1 MSPRLIAHVVAC
13 GALALSLFGAGCP
26 PTNADGGGA
35 SVNSPQPPGTPD
47 NTPAAAPPSPGATAV
62 AAPPFDATRA
72 FADLKK
78 QVAFGPRYSGAKG
91 YEPMRDWLVAALG
104 KAAGVPAK
112 RQDFTARLGDKRLPM
127 SNVYAHINPQA
138 KTQVMLCAH
147 WDTRPTA
154 DQEIDPARRK
164 QPILG
169 ANDGASGVAC
179 LLEVAR
185 QLAAKK
191 PEIGVQIVFFDGEDY
206 GPQIERMFLGSI
218 HYAKNSALPRP
229 AYAILIDMIG
239 DRDLSIPRE
248 VNSDRKA
255 REINDKV
262 FDAAAALGVKQFV
275 NAPGWEIQDDHLPLQ
290 AAGWKAIDLIDFD
303 YGPWHTLDDTA
314 DKCSPESLKAVGTV
328 LLKVIHDEAK

>member
-1 MSPRLIAHVVAC
+1 M
-13 GALALSLFGAGCP
+13 
-26 PTNADGGGA
+26 
-35 SVNSPQPPGTPD
+35 NSPQPPGTPD

-62 AAPPFDATRA
+62 AAPSFDATRA

-91 YEPMRDWLVAALG
+91 YEPMRDWLVAELG

-112 RQDFTARLGDKRLPM
+112 RQDFTARLGNKRLPM

-138 KTQVMLCAH
+138 KKQVMLCAH

-218 HYAKNSALPRP
+218 HYAKNPALPRP
-229 AYAILIDMIG
+229 CLCDP
-239 DRDLSIPRE
+239 DRHDRRPRPE
-248 VNSDRKA
+248 HSA
-255 REINDKV
+255 R
-262 FDAAAALGVKQFV
+262 GQ
-275 NAPGWEIQDDHLPLQ
+275 
-290 AAGWKAIDLIDFD
+290 
-303 YGPWHTLDDTA
+303 
-314 DKCSPESLKAVGTV
+314 
-328 LLKVIHDEAK
+328 